1 MKGWCFPLAAKPE
14 YITKKVTH
22 QKTLYKL
29 DSEGKRVKDKVV
41 RTDEDVTYRID
52 AAFVPSD
59 ISEIC
64 LEFIE
69 NYCEANNQIDWLVD
83 TVSKTITD
91 KNGKK
96 RDLPFVNLRA
106 EFAKTFFSNI
116 IKGEKG
122 GAPTMKARILAKYR
136 KK

>member
-1 MKGWCFPLAAKPE
+1 MFLLASKPE
-14 YITKKVTH
+14 YITKTVTH
-22 QKTLYKL
+22 QETTYKL
-29 DSEGKRVKDKVV
+29 DENGKKVKDKLT
-41 RTDEDVTYRID
+41 RTKEDVTYRVD
-52 AAFVPSD
+52 SAFVPND

-69 NYCEANNQIDWLVD
+69 NYCEAHDEIDWLCD

-96 RDLPFVNLRA
+96 RDYPFVNVRA
-106 EFAKTFFSNI
+106 DFVKTFFPDI
-116 IKGEKG
+116 VKGKG
-122 GAPTMKARILAKYR
+122 GGKPVSMKDRILAKYG

>member
-1 MKGWCFPLAAKPE
+1 MFLLASKPE
-14 YITKKVTH
+14 YITKTVTH
-22 QKTLYKL
+22 QKTTVEV
-29 DSEGKRVKDKVV
+29 DESGKEVKKVT
-41 RTDEDVTYRID
+41 RTKEDVTYRID

-91 KNGKK
+91 KKGKK
-96 RDLPFVNLRA
+96 RDYPFVNVRA
-106 EFAKTFFSNI
+106 DFAKTFFSDI
-116 IKGEKG
+116 IKGDKNE
-122 GAPTMKARILAKYR
+122 APTMKARILAKYG